1 MHYPECVL
9 KLVHDHY
16 SLLNLLGPKITMEL
30 GFEEMEKKE
39 ERTRRHNRDLTLKYG
54 LRDSESDS
62 SVDLDLTAQE
72 DENTFIRGTVLVFLP
87 GLQEI
92 KT

>member
-1 MHYPECVL
+1 MIFT
-9 KLVHDHY
+9 
-16 SLLNLLGPKITMEL
+16 SLFPPLIFRLIAK
-30 GFEEMEKKE
+30 FEEMEKKE

-62 SVDLDLTAQE
+62 SVDLNVTAQE